1 MHFEKD
7 FIYHVF
13 NRSNEKTF
21 FTDEN
26 YLFFLRKVNVLIKP
40 CCEILCWCLMP
51 NHFHFLIKA
60 TDKTVENINEK
71 HREATQLLSKNIGT
85 LISSYSQAINKQ
97 QNRKGSLWSHNTEA
111 VCIEDGSDNYGITC
125 FHYIHQ
131 NPIEAKLTEKCEDW
145 EFSSYRDFVGMRN
158 GKLANKKLAIEL
170 FNLTK
175 KEIEAQSVK
184 TLDEDIIKK
193 FYK

>member
-26 YLFFLRKVNVLIKP
+26 YLFFLRKVNVLLRP
-40 CCEILCWCLMP
+40 YCEILCWCLMP
-51 NHFHFLIKA
+51 NHFHLLIKA

-85 LISSYSQAINKQ
+85 LISSYTQAINKQ

-111 VCIEDGSDNYGITC
+111 VCIEEGSDNYGVNC

-131 NPIEAKLTEKCEDW
+131 NPVVAKLAEKCEDW
-145 EFSSYRDFVGMRN
+145 EFSSYRDFMDMRN
-158 GKLANKKLAIEL
+158 DNLVNKNLALEL
-170 FNLTK
+170 FNLSF
-175 KEIEAQSVK
+175 KEIEEKSFV
-184 TLDEDIIKK
+184 DEHIIKK